1 MEEEQKSNII
11 SSIHVSASVLFQ
23 PYDKYVNT
31 AASARIYLSINKLD
45 QSRICQWACPLTSF
59 IGNAPARIQLFW
71 SNLSHEIC
79 DQDICTKCLCPPLVS
94 YLVESSVSRLV
105 SFVRTLTSG
114 SQFLLMAHWP
124 SNYRHLRAKPSDD
137 CTRLSCSSSLCTL
150 YSFTV
155 SSLSASASA
164 TAPCAHLSERS
175 RRAI

>member
-1 MEEEQKSNII
+1 MP
-11 SSIHVSASVLFQ
+11 VW
-23 PYDKYVNT
+23 T
-31 AASARIYLSINKLD
+31 INKLD

-59 IGNAPARIQLFW
+59 IDNAPAWSQLFW

-79 DQDICTKCLCPPLVS
+79 DQDICTKSPCPPPRL
-94 YLVESSVSRLV
+94 VSRLV

-137 CTRLSCSSSLCTL
+137 CTRLSCSSSLCTRL
-150 YSFTV
+150 PFR
-155 SSLSASASA
+155 
-164 TAPCAHLSERS
+164 PCPPSPPRLRPRPQLSERS